1 MIDSH
6 KNGVAHGSSEAAKA
20 AANLFGS
27 VMKEINEEAFS
38 GGSKR
43 NMMTGGDFLTYC
55 HDSADEIV
63 FICHVP
69 ELRNYKSEESKSALA
84 EIAWGSAKAAA
95 QLLDPAEKKTLTV
108 GLRGI
113 ASYGIILKG
122 QIGDESPA
130 RSGSSEKVTI
140 LFPGFAKS
148 AVSPSLPL
156 PRAIPP
162 DSLEV
167 PADALPE

>member
-1 MIDSH
+1 
-6 KNGVAHGSSEAAKA
+6 
-20 AANLFGS
+20 
-27 VMKEINEEAFS
+27 MKDINEEAFS

-69 ELRNYKSEESKSALA
+69 ELRNYKSGESKSALA

-113 ASYGIILKG
+113 ASYGILLKG
-122 QIGDESPA
+122 HIGEDSPA
-130 RSGSSEKVTI
+130 RSGSSGKVAI

-148 AVSPSLPL
+148 AVSASLPI
-156 PRAIPP
+156 PSAIPP